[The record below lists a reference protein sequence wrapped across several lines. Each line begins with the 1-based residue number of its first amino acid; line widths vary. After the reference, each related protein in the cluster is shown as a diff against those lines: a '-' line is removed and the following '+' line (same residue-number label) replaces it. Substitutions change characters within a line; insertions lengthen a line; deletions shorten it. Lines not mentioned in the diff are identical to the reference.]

1 MQKTSWTNF
10 STLLLWSGL
19 EKGFTYECTLRGSQ
33 QPFSCVFS
41 HQWRTNTR
49 TPNRVIQG
57 QTCSRPV
64 RRQSFAII
72 DQDNQYHFDRF
83 FRTQMCWP
91 KMSPLLSAGE
101 DLRRSN
107 FTTAKDQ
114 TLSLSDPMMMM
125 MMMMARYI
133 SDMRFVYVLSVT
145 LSNVHIY
152 VCWRIP
158 ALFRKLPSNPKQI
171 GLSAR

>member
-1 MQKTSWTNF
+1 MYSQGQ
-10 STLLLWSGL
+10 ST
-19 EKGFTYECTLRGSQ
+19 T
-33 QPFSCVFS
+33 VFLCIQS
-41 HQWRTNTR
+41 SVKNDTR

-72 DQDNQYHFDRF
+72 DQDNQYHFNRF

-91 KMSPLLSAGE
+91 KMSPLLPACE

-114 TLSLSDPMMMM
+114 TLSLSDPMMMIM
-125 MMMMARYI
+125 MIYLRYE
-133 SDMRFVYVLSVT
+133 
-145 LSNVHIY
+145 IY
-152 VCWRIP
+152 ICTKCDLGKCTYLRLLENSCLVSKI
-158 ALFRKLPSNPKQI
+158 AK
-171 GLSAR
+171 